1 MNTLAFST
9 PVWLLFASGL
19 ASLGIAVYLFIRR
32 APGSAALGVLALLI
46 AEWSATYGLEI
57 AAYAL
62 EEKIFW
68 GQLQYIAI
76 AFIPFVWL
84 AFALSYE
91 NQRENRPAPR
101 YLYLLGVVPFI
112 TTALALT
119 NGAHKLVWQETFL
132 KPAAGAITV
141 LGVKYGVWFWA
152 HFAVSYLLLLGGS
165 IVLFRSLRRVK
176 GLYRAQTGT
185 LFFAAL
191 LPWVGNAIYFVTPIA
206 FDPTPFAFTLTVL
219 LLAWAIF
226 GYRLTDITPIARS
239 MVMEG
244 LRDGVIVLDSNA
256 RIVDIN
262 PAPVRMI
269 GLPVG
274 ALLGSPIAEAIA
286 PWQDALAH
294 FRGAAEVDEKI
305 SIGQGEMMRRYHIQI
320 MPLQNAHGSLIGRV
334 ITLREL
340 SQSAP
345 PAPTAARHA
354 VATTPL
360 TETKPAPQRAPAPQT
375 KSDTLWSRL
384 SGFLLPERLD
394 ISAMPGR
401 LNPLWETA
409 IEQSIT
415 LIARYAMVFGSIVG
429 GYIVFDAVAQ
439 RNMGYAFVVLAF
451 LAGAYFLALARTAP
465 FRLRMTLFLSLAALM
480 AFVEL
485 LRYGFAPNV
494 FIYFMALVIISHVLL
509 DLRGG
514 LQALGLAMLTLTLFA
529 WAVLSGMFAPFE
541 SGHVGF
547 ILPTDSAS
555 AATQLTGFLLAAL
568 SIITV
573 INLFMTNMNQAWKK
587 EAQASTLLQREQ
599 ELLEQRVRERTAE
612 LREARDLALQSR
624 DDLRKY
630 YQVIEQS
637 GSSILIT
644 DVQGTIQYVNP
655 FFEQI
660 TGYSQQEVIGKNPRI
675 LKSGHQSPEF
685 YRQMWKTIAN
695 GQVWRGEFLNRRKDG
710 SLYWEL
716 ATIAPVK
723 DENGKIVNYVGIKE
737 DITVQ
742 KELRETLARQNNYL
756 STLQTITLEMLE
768 RRDEQELL
776 ETILQRARAMLNA
789 DRSVI
794 ALAEGEQL
802 IYRSVIGEH
811 ADQYGQPVPR
821 DAMPLLWKAFETRR
835 PVVVDD
841 FTARYG
847 PRAEDAGNAPLRAL
861 VNFPILTGGHAIGV
875 LGLGRTGVQ
884 PFTNTDIEFGQA
896 LAQIAALVLDNITL
910 YNTALRELEKRKR
923 IQASLQVSEQEQRA
937 LAGVLQVGM
946 KDDPLDDILRASLDY
961 LLGIEWLGI
970 EAKGGIFLKDP
981 QKDTLILTANR
992 NLSPQIGALCSR
1004 VDFGKC
1010 LCGRAALTRQ
1020 LQFSSHLDE
1029 LHEITYEGIP
1039 DHGHYNIPILRGD
1052 DVLGVIVLYLPAGY
1066 QYNARDVQFLQAY
1079 SDVLSNII
1087 RRKATEENL
1096 RESEVRFRQIVEN
1109 ASDIIYRMDSLGR
1122 MTYVNPVGLR
1132 LMGYE
1137 SEQEVFGKHFTEF
1150 THPSWRSRVKA
1161 FYKKQAL
1168 KGEQNTYYEF
1178 QALTKDGRQVWLGQ
1192 NVQVIRLPD
1201 GSQGFQAVARDITEL
1216 KETQLA
1222 LAVARDQALDAS
1234 RFKSQLLSRVSH
1246 ELRTPLGGVI
1256 GYAELLHQGAFG
1268 ELSDEQLDAAQNI
1281 VASANYLN
1289 IMINELLD
1297 QAQIEA
1303 RAMTI
1308 AHAPFTPEIL
1318 LRNVENT
1325 MRILAQ
1331 SKGLQLI
1338 TELDPALPARL
1349 VGDERRLQQVMIN
1362 LTGNAI
1368 KFTQQGEVRLSLLRL
1383 DDAHWSIRVADT
1395 GAGIPKEAQ
1404 DYIFEPFRQVNNA
1417 ITRNNRGT
1425 GLGLSIT
1432 KQLVELM
1439 GGRIELDSEVGRGS
1453 TFTIVLPIQT
1463 PQES

>member
-1 MNTLAFST
+1 MNTLAFSE

-19 ASLGIAVYLFIRR
+19 ASLSLAVYLFIRR
-32 APGSAALGVLALLI
+32 GPGSAALGILALLI

-57 AAYAL
+57 AAYTL

-68 GQLQYIAI
+68 GQLQYIGI
-76 AFIPFVWL
+76 AFTPFFWL
-84 AFALSYE
+84 VFALSYGD
-91 NQRENRPAPR
+91 QRENRPAPR
-101 YLYLLGVVPFI
+101 YLYLLGVVPLI

-119 NGAHKLVWQETFL
+119 NGTHHLIWQETFL
-132 KPAAGAITV
+132 KPVAGRITV
-141 LGVKYGVWFWA
+141 LGMDYGVWFWA
-152 HFAVSYLLLLGGS
+152 HFVASYLFLLGGS
-165 IVLFRSLRRVK
+165 IIILRNLRRMK
-176 GLYRAQTGT
+176 GLYRAQIWA
-185 LFFAAL
+185 LFVAAL
-191 LPWVGNAIYFVTPIA
+191 LPWVGNIIYFVTPIA
-206 FDPTPFAFTLTVL
+206 IDPTPFAFTLTVGL
-219 LLAWAIF
+219 LVWGIL
-226 GYRLTDITPIARS
+226 GYHLTDIAPIARS
-239 MVMEG
+239 LVIEG
-244 LRDGVIVLDSNA
+244 LRDGVIVLDKQA

-262 PAPVRMI
+262 PAAARMI
-269 GLPVG
+269 GLPVSDV
-274 ALLGSPIAEAIA
+274 LGVPIADVIT
-286 PWQDALAH
+286 PWQDALEH

-305 SIGQGEMMRRYHIQI
+305 SIGQGEKVRRYHIRI
-320 MPLQNAHGSLIGRV
+320 TPLQDARGSLIGRI

-345 PAPTAARHA
+345 TTAAYKPTD
-354 VATTPL
+354 TTPL
-360 TETKPAPQRAPAPQT
+360 PRTKPTPPQRIPAPQT
-375 KSDTLWSRL
+375 ENDTIWSRL
-384 SGFLLPERLD
+384 ARFFLPKRLD
-394 ISAMPGR
+394 ASAMPGR
-401 LNPLWETA
+401 LNPLWEIA

-415 LIARYAMVFGSIVG
+415 VIARYVMVFGSILG
-429 GYIVFDAVAQ
+429 GYILVEAGTQHNVSYLFL
-439 RNMGYAFVVLAF
+439 VLAF
-451 LAGAYFLALARTAP
+451 LAGTYYLALARTAP
-465 FRLRMTLFLSLAALM
+465 FSVRVTLFLFLVGLM
-480 AFVEL
+480 AFSEL

-494 FIYFMALVIISHVLL
+494 FIYFMTLVIMSHVLL
-509 DLRGG
+509 NLRSS
-514 LQALGLAMLTLTLFA
+514 LQVLGLTIIVLALFA
-529 WAVLSGMFAPFE
+529 WAVLARMFTPFE
-541 SGHVGF
+541 AGRLGF
-547 ILPTDSAS
+547 ILPTDAVS
-555 AATQLTGFLLAAL
+555 AATQITSFLLAAL
-568 SIITV
+568 SMITV
-573 INLFMTNMNQAWKK
+573 INLFMVNLKQAWRR
-587 EAQASTLLQREQ
+587 EAQGLTLLQQEH
-599 ELLEQRVRERTAE
+599 ELLEQRVRERTDE
-612 LREARDLALQSR
+612 LREARDLAMQSR
-624 DDLRKY
+624 DELHKY

-637 GSSILIT
+637 GSSIVIT

-655 FFEQI
+655 FFEQT
-660 TGYSQQEVIGKNPRI
+660 TGYTLQEVIGKNPRI
-675 LKSGHQSPEF
+675 LKSGHQPLEF

-737 DITVQ
+737 DITAQ

-756 STLQTITLEMLE
+756 AMLQTITLEMLE
-768 RRDEQELL
+768 RRDEQELI

-811 ADQYGQPVPR
+811 AEQYGLPVPR

-847 PRAEDAGNAPLRAL
+847 PRTVDAGNAPLRAL
-861 VNFPILTGGHAIGV
+861 VNFPIISAGRAIGV

-910 YNTALRELEKRKR
+910 YNTALRELEERKR

-937 LAGVLQVGM
+937 LASVLQVGM
-946 KDDPLDDILRASLDY
+946 KDEPLGEILHASLDY

-992 NLSPQIGALCSR
+992 NLSPQIGALCHR

-1029 LHEITYEGIP
+1029 LHEITYEDIP
-1039 DHGHYNIPILRGD
+1039 DHGHYNIPILRGNE
-1052 DVLGVIVLYLPAGY
+1052 VLGVIVLYLPAGY
-1066 QYNARDVQFLQAY
+1066 QYNAHDVQFLQAY
-1079 SDVLSNII
+1079 ANVLSNII
-1087 RRKATEENL
+1087 RRKLMEENL

-1122 MTYVNPVGLR
+1122 MTYVNPIGLR

-1137 SEQEVFGKHFTEF
+1137 SEGEVLGKHFTEF
-1150 THPSWRSRVKA
+1150 AHPSWRSRVKA

-1168 KGEQNTYYEF
+1168 TGEQNTYYEF
-1178 QALTKDGRQVWLGQ
+1178 QALTKDGRQIWLGQ
-1192 NVQVIRLPD
+1192 NVQAIRQAD
-1201 GSQGFQAVARDITEL
+1201 GSLSFQAVARDITEL

-1268 ELSDEQLDAAQNI
+1268 ELSDEQFDAAQNI

-1303 RAMTI
+1303 RTI
-1308 AHAPFTPEIL
+1308 TIIQAPFAPEIL
-1318 LRNVENT
+1318 LRNVETN

-1331 SKGLQLI
+1331 NKGLQLI
-1338 TELDPALPARL
+1338 TELDPALPNRL

-1368 KFTQQGEVRLSLLRL
+1368 KFTQKGEVRLSLLRL
-1383 DDAHWSIRVADT
+1383 DDAHWCICVADT
-1395 GAGIPKEAQ
+1395 GAGIPKDAH
-1404 DYIFEPFRQVNNA
+1404 DYIFEPFRQVDNA

-1439 GGRIELDSEVGRGS
+1439 GGRIELDSEMGRGS
-1453 TFTIVLPIQT
+1453 TFTIILPLQT